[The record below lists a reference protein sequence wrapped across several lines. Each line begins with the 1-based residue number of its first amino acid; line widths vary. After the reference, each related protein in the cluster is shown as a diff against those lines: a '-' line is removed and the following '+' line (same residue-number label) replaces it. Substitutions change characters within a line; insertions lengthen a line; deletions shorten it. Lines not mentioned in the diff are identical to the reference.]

1 MNGSLE
7 WWKCTAEDVLLGLQ
21 CKREDLLSKMDPPFL
36 GLYKKIIRKLP
47 TTEVN
52 ADEDFQN
59 EFREFFVPRRA
70 RRSFDCFSDR
80 YFALMQTYKE
90 ESSVSFDFVLKE
102 LFRDS
107 RPRVEKSFASKLV
120 HVINRDKPVLDSRVE
135 RALCFDSEK
144 YNSSTAKAKLVAAKQ
159 VYSELES
166 LARGIMGQKEGF
178 EELLGAFDRTFL
190 EFDYFTPMKKLDFYL
205 WTYGRTYG
213 SLAREE

>member
-90 ESSVSFDFVLKE
+90 ESSVVVRL
-102 LFRDS
+102 
-107 RPRVEKSFASKLV
+107 
-120 HVINRDKPVLDSRVE
+120 
-135 RALCFDSEK
+135 RA
-144 YNSSTAKAKLVAAKQ
+144 Q
-159 VYSELES
+159 
-166 LARGIMGQKEGF
+166 
-178 EELLGAFDRTFL
+178 GAV
-190 EFDYFTPMKKLDFYL
+190 
-205 WTYGRTYG
+205 
-213 SLAREE
+213 